1 MKNLNNFIGW
11 VLLLALGFGSFG
23 WAQNDLAITIT
34 NSNLALIRESRVLN
48 LEKGLQKINLQ
59 DIPEQIDPTSVLIE
73 SKNTP
78 FRILEQN
85 YEYDL
90 LDVNKILSRLIDQ
103 EIMVTHPEQGR
114 TEGKMLS
121 FSSNHLLLL
130 DSGDNLQI
138 IPRNTEQIIQ
148 IKNYSGRGFSFIAK
162 PTLLCQLQADK
173 AGLHQAQ
180 LSYLSR
186 GLNWQAYYVGRL
198 NETDT
203 EITLA
208 GWVSIDNRSGKSFSS
223 ARLKLMAGDLNVVQ
237 KAAPT
242 LRRDVMMTMA
252 ESAFEE
258 QAFFEYH
265 LYTLQRP
272 ADINNNQVKQIQLF
286 PETVSKINKT
296 YRVDSR
302 NAAEVKVVV
311 SLKNSKEQ
319 NLGFPLPAGIIR
331 LYKSD
336 GPDLEYI
343 GENQVKHT
351 AENETIDIEVGK
363 AFDIAAERRIVE
375 TQRPTKR
382 SQKQTIEYVLR
393 NHKRE
398 PVEIEIME
406 RVNAY
411 QQSRIL
417 SSSHKPVET
426 RADYFKFKIPVK
438 ANDETV
444 LNFIYE
450 ISW

>member
-1 MKNLNNFIGW
+1 MKNSNSMVAGILFIII
-11 VLLLALGFGSFG
+11 GFGSLSL
-23 WAQNDLAITIT
+23 AQNDQAITIT
-34 NSNLALIRESRVLN
+34 NSNLALIKESRVFD
-48 LEKGLQKINLQ
+48 LEKGLQKINIR

-73 SKNTP
+73 SRNTAL
-78 FRILEQN
+78 RVLEQN

-90 LDVNKILSRLIDQ
+90 LDVNKILARLIDQ
-103 EIMVTHPEQGR
+103 EIMVTHTEQDTR
-114 TEGKMLS
+114 EGKLLS
-121 FSSNHLLLL
+121 YSSSHLFLL
-130 DSGDNLQI
+130 DGEDNLQI
-138 IPRNTEQIIQ
+138 IPRNHEQIIQ
-148 IKNYSGRGFSFIAK
+148 IKNYSGRGFYFIAQ

-173 AGLHQAQ
+173 DGRHQAQ
-180 LSYLSR
+180 ISYLSR

-198 NETDT
+198 NATDT
-203 EITLA
+203 DITLA

-252 ESAFEE
+252 ESGFEE
-258 QAFFEYH
+258 QTFFEYH

-272 ADINNNQVKQIQLF
+272 VDLNNNQVKQIQLF
-286 PETVSKINKT
+286 PETTTKINKT

-302 NAAEVKVVV
+302 NATEVKVVV
-311 SLKNSKEQ
+311 SLKNTKEQ
-319 NLGFPLPAGIIR
+319 NLGFALPGGIIR

-336 GPDLEYI
+336 GADLEYI

-363 AFDIAAERRIVE
+363 AFDIVAERRIVE
-375 TQRPTKR
+375 TQRPGKR

-393 NHKRE
+393 NHKPE
-398 PVEIEIME
+398 ALDIEIME
-406 RVNAY
+406 RVSAY
-411 QQSRIL
+411 QQSKIL
-417 SSSHKPVET
+417 SSSHKPIET

-438 ANDETV
+438 ANDEAV
-444 LNFIYE
+444 LNFVYE